1 VLVLAAVGWG
11 GFRAYQLREAARDV
25 RVSVQQVNDHIRA
38 SQYPA
43 ARASL
48 GRASTAADRA
58 RSAAHDPLWRLAGHV
73 PFVGNTF
80 VVASGM
86 TDAMVTLTHEVLP
99 GIADAAEVVDPH
111 KTVHGTTVTL
121 PPFRQVAGPLT
132 LSAKTMSAVLA
143 QVRALPGDAI
153 WPVGPAR
160 TELIDQL
167 APFSESVSAV
177 AVGARVLPTM
187 LGGDRPKHY
196 FVGVQNSAE
205 MRGTGGLIGAF
216 GIFGATNGKVTLD
229 RTGTDQELRNSP
241 SPVVDF
247 GPDYI
252 ARYRRLAAER
262 VWVNANLSPDFPSVG
277 RTVQALWTKTETQPI
292 DGVVAVDP
300 VGLSYLLTATGPVTM
315 PDKTTITAA
324 NAVQRT
330 LSEFYVRF
338 QGPQAPRNEYMKETM
353 RQAFK
358 LTERGKANP
367 ATLLE
372 RLGRAVLEGH
382 LQVYSNDPAIQAEL
396 SLTRITGEL
405 PTDAKGYLQVVTQN
419 TGGNK
424 LDYYLRREIAYLG
437 RLTGRAVD
445 VGHGPEPEEEGV
457 ITITLRNLAPRSGLP
472 EYVTFRKDL
481 APGTPFPLGQNK
493 VWVSV
498 YVGAGGQL
506 AAATVD
512 GKDRNMASEVEKGLS
527 IFSTEVTVDP
537 GGGTTTL
544 QLHVFQPVVPG
555 RDLIYRVQ
563 PLAFPEKVTA
573 VRR

>member
-1 VLVLAAVGWG
+1 MLAVVGWG
-11 GFRAYQLREAARDV
+11 GFRAYQLRQAARDV
-25 RVSVQQVNDHIRA
+25 RIGVQQVNDHIRA

-48 GRASTAADRA
+48 QNASRASERA
-58 RSAAHDPLWRLAGHV
+58 QAAAHDPLWRLAAHV
-73 PFVGNTF
+73 PLVGHTF
-80 VVASGM
+80 VVATGM

-99 GIADAAEVVDPH
+99 GIAQAAEVVDPH

-121 PPFRQVAGPLT
+121 APFRQVAGPLT
-132 LSAKTMSAVLA
+132 TSAQTMAQVLA
-143 QVRALPGDAI
+143 QVRALPADAK

-160 TELIDQL
+160 TQLIDQL
-167 APFSESVSAV
+167 TPFSESVSAV

-196 FVGVQNSAE
+196 FVAVQNSAE
-205 MRGTGGLIGAF
+205 MRGTGGLFGAF

-229 RTGTDQELRNSP
+229 RTGTDQELKNVAQ
-241 SPVVDF
+241 PVVDL
-247 GPDYI
+247 GADYT
-252 ARYRRLAAER
+252 ARYSRLAADR
-262 VWVNANLSPDFPSVG
+262 LWPNINLSPDFPSVG
-277 RTVQALWTKTETQPI
+277 RTVEALWKQTETQPI

-315 PDKTTITAA
+315 PDRTTITAG

-330 LSEFYVRF
+330 LSEFYQRF

-353 RQAFK
+353 RQAFT

-382 LQVYSNDPAIQAEL
+382 LQVYSDDPAIQAEL
-396 SLTRITGEL
+396 ARTRIVGAL
-405 PTDAKGYLQVVTQN
+405 PTEAKGFLQVVTQN

-424 LDYYLRREIAYLG
+424 LDYYVRRKISYVG

-445 VGHGPEPEEEGV
+445 VGRGPEPEEEGV
-457 ITITLRNLAPRSGLP
+457 ITIVLTNNAPRSGLP
-472 EYVTFRKDL
+472 AYVSLRQDL
-481 APGTPFPLGQNK
+481 APGTPFPLGQDK
-493 VWVSV
+493 LWVSV
-498 YVGAGGQL
+498 YIGAGGQL
-506 AAATVD
+506 AGAEVD
-512 GKDRNMASEVEKGLS
+512 GDARNLTSEVEQGLS
-527 IFSTEVTVDP
+527 VFSTEVTVDP
-537 GGGTTTL
+537 AGGTTTL

-555 RDLIYRVQ
+555 QHLIYRVQ